1 MYLSNLPN
9 LLYPSLN
16 PNFNSSSDVDEVKNF
31 FVRVSVNEDVF
42 QNASLYE
49 KYKVIGNDRPDN
61 VAEKV
66 YEDPELDW
74 LVLLTN
80 NIIDF
85 YNEWPMSDTDFYEHL
100 SKKYEGKDY
109 NDTLYYVTE
118 EIKDSS
124 NRVLLKGDLRVDSDF
139 TFYNPEKQLTT
150 NPVIAKSYFDFEKQ
164 ENDKKRNIFLIK
176 KEYVSQISGITL
188 ETLFYEKTDRF
199 INKRL
204 REA

>member
-1 MYLSNLPN
+1 MYLSSLPN

-42 QNASLYE
+42 QNVNLYE
-49 KYKVIGNDRPDN
+49 KYKVIGDDRPDN

-66 YEDPELDW
+66 YGDSNLDW

-85 YNEWPMSDTDFYEHL
+85 YNEWPMSDSKFYEHL
-100 SKKYEGKDY
+100 TQKYAGKDY
-109 NDTLYYVTE
+109 NDTIYYVTE

-124 NRVLLKGDLRVDSDF
+124 NRIILKGGLRVDSDF
-139 TFYNPEKQLTT
+139 TFYDPERQVER
-150 NPVIAKSYFDFEKQ
+150 NAVIAKTYFDVEQEK
-164 ENDKKRNIFLIK
+164 NDKKRNIFLLK
-176 KEYVSQISGITL
+176 KEYVIEVGSATL
-188 ETLFYEKTDRF
+188 ETLFYEKTQKF
-199 INKRL
+199 VNKRL